1 MLWKMPYSNGVQE
14 ARDPREDEARA
25 FAEIAHEG
33 QKYGD
38 HPYVVHL
45 AQVRAVLADF
55 GYAGSLGIAAWLHD
69 VVEDTAVKRDE
80 VAVRFGQEVGDL
92 VWAVTGEGADRKERN
107 ATAYAKI
114 RSLPA
119 AVILKLADR
128 IANVEASRDVP
139 HKLAL
144 YRGEWGAFRK
154 ALGDLGDPRMW
165 ARLERAIGA
174 GPS

>member
-1 MLWKMPYSNGVQE
+1 ML
-14 ARDPREDEARA
+14 DPRETDARV
-25 FAEIAHEG
+25 FAQSAHGG

-38 HPYVVHL
+38 APYDKHL
-45 AQVRAVLADF
+45 TQVRTVLTDF
-55 GYAGSLGIAAWLHD
+55 GYGGALGVAAWLHD
-69 VVEDTAVKRDE
+69 VVEDADVSKDDIVT
-80 VAVRFGQEVGDL
+80 RFGADVAEL

-114 RSLPA
+114 RAHPA
-119 AVILKLADR
+119 AAILKLADR

-139 HKLAL
+139 KKLAM
-144 YRGEWGAFRK
+144 YRSEWQAFRK

>member
-1 MLWKMPYSNGVQE
+1 MQG
-14 ARDPREDEARA
+14 ARDPRETDARV
-25 FAEIAHEG
+25 FAESAHG
-33 QKYGD
+33 TKKYGD
-38 HPYVVHL
+38 APYVTHL
-45 AQVRAVLADF
+45 TQVRAVLADF
-55 GYAGSLGIAAWLHD
+55 GYGGALGVAAWLHD
-69 VVEDTAVKRDE
+69 AVEDTPVSKDE
-80 VAVRFGQEVGDL
+80 IETRFGADVAEL

-114 RSLPA
+114 RALPA

-139 HKLAL
+139 NKLAM
-144 YRGEWGAFRK
+144 YRSEWAAFRK